1 MNTDVALNYKAKL
14 TQIVDKID
22 EIERIG
28 FNVKLFKD
36 EIEKI
41 ITDRNYNEYK
51 SQCKSM
57 KE

>member
-22 EIERIG
+22 EIERIS

-41 ITDRNYNEYK
+41 ITNRNYNEYK